1 MFHSCDPMDCSTQAP
16 LSVGFPMQ
24 DWRGLPFPSPGHLLS
39 EIEPMSPALAGGFFT
54 TEPSGKLWHTDTHT
68 HTIFSLPGKQ
78 PKFLST
84 IEWINKL
91 WNILFFFPLGKRCL
105 FYILSSS
112 DCGVKLWW
120 IWQNDE
126 HEYFEGPCHFHLCL
140 LHCPFLSVK
149 SSACYR
155 TACQ

>member
-1 MFHSCDPMDCSTQAP
+1 MFHSCDPMDCSSQAP

-78 PKFLST
+78 PKYLST

-91 WNILFFFPLGKRCL
+91 WNILFFSPWEKMFVLYFLLCRLWSKAVMDITKWWTWIFWGALSFSLL
-105 FYILSSS
+105 FVSLSFSFS
-112 DCGVKLWW
+112 
-120 IWQNDE
+120 
-126 HEYFEGPCHFHLCL
+126 P
-140 LHCPFLSVK
+140 
-149 SSACYR
+149 
-155 TACQ
+155 